1 MIELAFVSIQV
12 CTAKLYTLYIHTILG
27 VPIYTE
33 INVGIESSFHLR
45 GIKFYLLFD
54 LKIRKRFT
62 QLQEIFFKTLQI
74 FDRIA
79 LRFDRISLRF
89 DRIYSIFDKYSSTF
103 NRESL

>member
-12 CTAKLYTLYIHTILG
+12 CTAKLYTLYIQTILGVYYIYIYVYTLHYTILG

-45 GIKFYLLFD
+45 GIKFYLSD

-62 QLQEIFFKTLQI
+62 QLQEIFFQNFTNL
-74 FDRIA
+74 
-79 LRFDRISLRF
+79 
-89 DRIYSIFDKYSSTF
+89 
-103 NRESL
+103 

>member
-45 GIKFYLLFD
+45 GIKFYLSD

-62 QLQEIFFKTLQI
+62 QLQEIFFQNFTNL
-74 FDRIA
+74 
-79 LRFDRISLRF
+79 
-89 DRIYSIFDKYSSTF
+89 
-103 NRESL
+103 